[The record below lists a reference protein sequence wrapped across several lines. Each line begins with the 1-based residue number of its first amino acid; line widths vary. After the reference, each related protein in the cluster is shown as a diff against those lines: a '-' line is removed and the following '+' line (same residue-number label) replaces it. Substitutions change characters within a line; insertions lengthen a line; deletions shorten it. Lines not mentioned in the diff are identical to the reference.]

1 MVSTLLANFMQ
12 HTYCPAPLQP
22 LPLSA
27 IHIPQPSLT
36 ALIYFSALFSLRKH
50 FKCRVVDTF
59 GNAYCKCFYK
69 FYDSMAAIVV
79 CEEERETK
87 REREGERRLFDI

>member
-1 MVSTLLANFMQ
+1 MQ

-36 ALIYFSALFSLRKH
+36 ALIYYSALFSLRKH

-59 GNAYCKCFYK
+59 GIAYCKCFYK

-79 CEEERETK
+79 CEGVSQTE
-87 REREGERRLFDI
+87 REREEERRLFDI

>member
-1 MVSTLLANFMQ
+1 MQ
-12 HTYCPAPLQP
+12 HTYCPAPYRAP
-22 LPLSA
+22 LPLSY
-27 IHIPQPSLT
+27 IPLRSLT

-79 CEEERETK
+79 CKRE